1 MRIAVVAASEKKS
14 EALIRQAR
22 AVAREFAMMGNVADA
37 FEAGDSRVCSYDF
50 VALCSE
56 AAGLGGKIGPKFAEQ
71 LSRCGNLVGKRS
83 MALLNKSSLFPG
95 KALTSMMRAME
106 REGMVVTMAEVVSG
120 EGEAAAMAREAPL
133 TRS

>member
-1 MRIAVVAASEKKS
+1 MRIAVVAVSEKKS

-22 AVAREFAMMGNVADA
+22 AAAREFTMMGNIADS

-50 VALCSE
+50 IAVCSE
-56 AAGLGGKIGPKFAEQ
+56 AASLGGKIGPKFAEQ
-71 LSRCGNLVGKRS
+71 ISRCGNLVGKRS

-95 KALTSMMRAME
+95 KALTFMMRAME

-120 EGEAAAMAREAPL
+120 EGEAAAAAREAPL